1 MNRIALFVPE
11 LECGGAQRVFLQL
24 AREFLARGHR
34 VDLVLSQARGGLM
47 GEIPFGVRLV
57 NLGAKQWGFGLA
69 GLGLSSVLRLRA
81 YLRREVP
88 DALMS
93 TLTGANLV
101 AVVARGWAGVS
112 TRLVLR
118 EAVSLRNRPGVL
130 WRWMMRRAYP
140 KADAVVTL
148 SPVMRRE
155 AMELLGL
162 NGQRVFCIPNP
173 VDGETLRTLS
183 QVPIEDPWFGSEG
196 SSFVL
201 SVGRL
206 TPQKDYETL
215 IRAFAGL
222 VERSGMRLVILGEGP
237 ERPELEILVKQLG
250 LQGHVH
256 MPGHEANPWRW
267 MRRARLFVLS
277 SRWEGNPNALLEAI
291 SLGLPVVSTEYD
303 ESARETV
310 GDRGRVVPVGGVKQ
324 MSSAIAEV
332 LESPLPVAAY
342 GGAASVGEAASR
354 YLDILLHSSTKEP

>member
-1 MNRIALFVPE
+1 MSRIALFVPE

-34 VDLVLSQARGGLM
+34 VDLVLSQARGGLL
-47 GEIPFGVRLV
+47 GEIPSGVRLV
-57 NLGAKQWGFGLA
+57 DLGAKRWGFGLA

-88 DALMS
+88 EALMS

-101 AVVARGWAGVS
+101 AVVARASAGVP

-118 EAVSLRNRPGVL
+118 EAVSLRNRPGVV

-148 SPVMRRE
+148 SPAMRRE
-155 AMELLGL
+155 ALELLGL
-162 NGQRVFCIPNP
+162 SGRRVSCIPNP
-173 VDGETLRTLS
+173 VDEEALRTLS
-183 QVPIEDPWFGSEG
+183 DVPIEDPRFESGGSI
-196 SSFVL
+196 FIL

-206 TPQKDYETL
+206 TPQKDCGTL

-222 VERSGMRLVILGEGP
+222 PGRASVRLVILGEGP
-237 ERPELEILVKQLG
+237 ERPKLEILVKQLG
-250 LQGHVH
+250 LQEHVH

-291 SLGLPVVSTEYD
+291 ALGLPVVATEYD
-303 ESARETV
+303 ESARATV

-324 MSSAIAEV
+324 MSSAIVEL
-332 LESPLPVAAY
+332 LENPPVAAY
-342 GGAASVGEAASR
+342 GGAAPVDEAASR
-354 YLDILLHSSTKEP
+354 YLDVLLHPSTEEP